1 MTKTPKLL
9 RPFIGRPESRAMPDR
24 IQEVVDRFEDQG
36 ERLIGCVQL
45 GIGIF
50 LTLLYFV
57 SRRPEDALMG
67 YIRQPVPVSLSIYLT
82 FTVIRLLL
90 SYRFRLPKWF
100 VFLSVLVDITT
111 LYGVIWY
118 FHVQYGQSAGFYLKA
133 PTVMYVFFF
142 IAIRALRF
150 EPAWVLIT
158 GAVAAAGWIGMTL
171 YAIEES
177 GMVSVTRSFV
187 AYIESDQILV
197 GAEVDKVVAILG
209 MSFALALALTR
220 AKRLLA
226 VAVREQIER
235 EEIRRF
241 LPEDIENAITKAPA
255 SVIAGDAQERDAA
268 VIILD
273 IRGFTHF
280 LNENEPGY
288 VVSVLVD
295 LHARIVPVIQ
305 RHGGI
310 VDKYLGDGLLATF
323 GASRPSETAAA
334 DALAALTEIM
344 PIAERWSAE
353 MSEAI
358 GAPSLKVNGAVTAGR
373 LVFTALGDTQRLE
386 YTVIGD
392 AVNLA
397 AKLEKHNKVE
407 GSAALTTCGTYAL
420 ATGQGFVADR
430 RFTEVS
436 CRHVQGVDAPLDLMV
451 VWA

>member
-1 MTKTPKLL
+1 MSKPPKLL
-9 RPFIGRPESRAMPDR
+9 RPFIGRHESRAMPDR
-24 IQEVVDRFEDQG
+24 IREVVDRFEDQG
-36 ERLIGCVQL
+36 ERLIGWVQL
-45 GIGIF
+45 GIGLF
-50 LTLLYFV
+50 LSMLYFV
-57 SRRPEDALMG
+57 SRRPEDAFMG
-67 YIRQPVPVSLSIYLT
+67 YFTQPVPVSLSIYIT
-82 FTVIRLLL
+82 FTIIRLML

-118 FHVQYGQSAGFYLKA
+118 FHVQYGQSPGFYLKA

-158 GAVAAAGWIGMTL
+158 GAVAAVGWFGMTL
-171 YAIEES
+171 YAIEEA
-177 GMVSVTRSFV
+177 GMMAVTRSFV
-187 AYIESDQILV
+187 AYIESDQILI
-197 GAEVDKVVAILG
+197 GAEVDKVVAIVG
-209 MSFALALALTR
+209 MSVSLALALTR

-241 LPEDIENAITKAPA
+241 LPEDVENAITKAPA

-280 LNENEPGY
+280 LNANEPGY

-295 LHARIVPVIQ
+295 LHARIVPIIQ

-334 DALAALTEIM
+334 DALAALTDIM
-344 PIAERWSAE
+344 PVAEAWSKE
-353 MSEAI
+353 MSDEV

-373 LVFTALGDTQRLE
+373 LVFTALGDAQRLE

-407 GSAALTTCGTYAL
+407 GSAALTTCGTYQL
-420 ATGQGFVADR
+420 ATGQGYVPDR
-430 RFTEVS
+430 HFTEVS
-436 CRHVQGVDAPLDLMV
+436 DRRVQGVDAPLDLMV